1 MSTAPSP
8 SAPDTTRPAP
18 APQPLVRQPV
28 VRRRRSSW
36 IALGVAVI
44 CVCGGAGGW
53 LYTVTSHREPVV
65 AVARDVPMGAELKA
79 EDLIEAQI
87 ATDPALKPVPAADL
101 NKLIGKR
108 TTVGLSRG
116 SLMTRSSVTDEP
128 LVKAGEQLVGVSL
141 ASSRLP
147 ATRLTP
153 GQTVKVIHTPK
164 ESATGAAGDDKTA
177 GQTLQATVIEVGSAD
192 NSGDRVVDLAVSA
205 LDGIRLATW
214 AASGEVSLVI
224 VPVEG

>member
-1 MSTAPSP
+1 MSTATSP
-8 SAPDTTRPAP
+8 SPDTTHPAP

-44 CVCGGAGGW
+44 CVSGGAGGW

-87 ATDPALKPVPAADL
+87 ATDPAIRPVPAADL
-101 NKLIGKR
+101 KKLIGKR

-116 SLMTRSSVTDEP
+116 SLLTGSSVTDEP

-141 ASSRLP
+141 APSRLP

-153 GQTVKVIHTPK
+153 GQKVRVIHTPK
-164 ESATGAAGDDKTA
+164 ESATGAEGDDKGA
-177 GQTLQATVIEVGSAD
+177 GQTLQATVIEVGGAD
-192 NSGDRVVDLAVSA
+192 NSGARVVDLAVTQ
-205 LDGIRLATW
+205 LDGTRLATW

-224 VPVEG
+224 VPTEG

>member
-8 SAPDTTRPAP
+8 SAPDTAHPAP

-36 IALGVAVI
+36 IALGTAVI
-44 CVCGGAGGW
+44 CVCGAAGGW
-53 LYTVTSHREPVV
+53 LYTVTSHREPVI

-87 ATDPALKPVPAADL
+87 ATDPALKPVPAGDL
-101 NKLIGKR
+101 KKLIGKR

-116 SLMTRSSVTDEP
+116 SLLTPSSVTDEP

-141 ASSRLP
+141 TPARLP
-147 ATRLTP
+147 ATRLSP
-153 GQTVKVIHTPK
+153 GQKVKVIHTPK
-164 ESATGAAGDDKTA
+164 ESVTGSSDDNTA
-177 GQTLQATVIEVGSAD
+177 GQTLQATVIEVGGPD
-192 NSGDRVVDLAVSA
+192 NSGDRVVDLAVSQ
-205 LDGIRLATW
+205 LDGTRLATW
-214 AASGEVSLVI
+214 AASGDVSLVI